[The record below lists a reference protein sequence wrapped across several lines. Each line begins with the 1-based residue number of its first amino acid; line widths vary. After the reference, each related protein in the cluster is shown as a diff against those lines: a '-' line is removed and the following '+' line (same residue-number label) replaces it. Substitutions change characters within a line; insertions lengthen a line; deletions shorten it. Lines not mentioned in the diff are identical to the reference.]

1 MFGYSSFTLNDIII
15 EQCNDSGV
23 CASGS
28 ATVTRCNNIIIR
40 QCEGS
45 GVFEYLEVGQSL
57 LMEQRH
63 HENCTVM
70 KTEDYGLEDNGFSSK
85 IQIISPL
92 TKESISERKGATLL

>member
-45 GVFEYLEVGQSL
+45 GVFVSRGGSIIIDG
-57 LMEQRH
+57 
-63 HENCTVM
+63 
-70 KTEDYGLEDNGFSSK
+70 TETS
-85 IQIISPL
+85 
-92 TKESISERKGATLL
+92 

>member
-1 MFGYSSFTLNDIII
+1 MKGAECL
-15 EQCNDSGV
+15 
-23 CASGS
+23 
-28 ATVTRCNNIIIR
+28 
-40 QCEGS
+40 
-45 GVFEYLEVGQSL
+45 YLEVGQSL